1 MITVHT
7 RHTSVCMA
15 PRLWLSR
22 QENCPWSSGKAKDL
36 KLQCL
41 GFELQNWH
49 KMFVPW
55 REHLHITPELLHEYW
70 FVLFV
75 NKSNQH
81 SIGQI
86 GNIQLIN
93 DGEGRPQICL
103 DRTIGASQI
112 SWKTFPHENSLPTW
126 TNKAHIEGLKND
138 KSASPTTLPP
148 HMSLTTYEFCQ
159 LGGLFYHSGNNWLF
173 PISCDTFET
182 QSVL

>member
-86 GNIQLIN
+86 GNIQLIMMGKE
-93 DGEGRPQICL
+93 DPRFVWIEPLVHRRSAERPSHMKIL
-103 DRTIGASQI
+103 SR
-112 SWKTFPHENSLPTW
+112 P
-126 TNKAHIEGLKND
+126 GLIKH
-138 KSASPTTLPP
+138 T
-148 HMSLTTYEFCQ
+148 
-159 LGGLFYHSGNNWLF
+159 
-173 PISCDTFET
+173 
-182 QSVL
+182 